1 MTEETVPKLL
11 STAEIKLL
19 NTQPIVTQNG
29 ANQLYWNPVAMSDLD
44 SIVVTPTLFV
54 GFERKSENEFIVH
67 HIPHMVDGAVRLRR
81 SKNKRTGSCS
91 FGPVLAQKPFL
102 RVSTGR
108 QNHYKYHIDTLADGS
123 QQFVLVV
130 QNPKVV
136 AVGTKATKARA
147 TRKKKAAKSGT
158 GAVEGGAGEV
168 K

>member
-1 MTEETVPKLL
+1 MTEESVPKLL

-29 ANQLYWNPVAMSDLD
+29 ANQLYFNPVSMADFD
-44 SIVVTPTLFV
+44 SVVVTPTLFV
-54 GFERKSENEFIVH
+54 GFERKSENEFIIH
-67 HIPHMVDGAVRLRR
+67 HIPNLVDGAVRLRR
-81 SKNKRTGSCS
+81 AKNKRTGSCS

-108 QNHYKYHIDTLADGS
+108 QNHYKYRIDNLSDGS

-130 QNPKVV
+130 ENPKVV
-136 AVGTKATKARA
+136 VVGTKAKKAKA
-147 TRKKKAAKSGT
+147 TRKKKAAKSGG

-168 K
+168 R